1 MVTIPFPPGPAL
13 CANNTTTIMATKVTE
28 PKAGRTTKARKAP
41 AATPSA
47 ALHRVRFALAQHE
60 AESVYLAGTFNE
72 WHPTATPMRN
82 GVGEFWS
89 VELELPAGVYEY
101 RFLVNGDWVDDPQ
114 AAETADNPFGG
125 RNAVLRIGSPA

>member
-1 MVTIPFPPGPAL
+1 
-13 CANNTTTIMATKVTE
+13 MATKATK
-28 PKAGRTTKARKAP
+28 PKAGRTTKASKAP
-41 AATPSA
+41 AAKPIA
-47 ALHRVRFALAQHE
+47 VLHRVRFALAQPGV
-60 AESVYLAGTFNE
+60 ESVYLAGTFNE

-114 AAETADNPFGG
+114 AAETAENPFGG
-125 RNAVLRIGSPA
+125 RNAILRIGASA